1 MANSS
6 RGNDGTAFRRLEK
19 NIHVYELK
27 DKKHLSLLIEVD
39 AEPSK
44 RQRRY
49 HSYIMMEQYG
59 ITVDNGEYPC
69 VDTNGNVI
77 DLDTAAGQI
86 IQELFEPVSE
96 GYIVRNIDRKIIELK
111 QLHDAIFT
119 DEFPLKTQWARS
131 ERMYYKNIVGFKTAK
146 NVTQEAITDLLTD
159 YDITFYADNEVEFRK
174 GYKVTYLG
182 IKSEDL
188 PYLKKRFTTTQKAK
202 NEFECTIN
210 NFDYTIFVRTVL
222 DFQDI
227 MKELKNNGIEP
238 LDTTLTEV
246 YGELRDGHF
255 VINSCGLIVRYKV
268 IVTISPNDRK
278 KFENIYQNYMVYN
291 PFLEPAENRQA

>member
-210 NFDYTIFVRTVL
+210 NFDYTIFVRTANSGETAQPFRMNGAPISVL
-222 DFQDI
+222 
-227 MKELKNNGIEP
+227 
-238 LDTTLTEV
+238 T
-246 YGELRDGHF
+246 
-255 VINSCGLIVRYKV
+255 
-268 IVTISPNDRK
+268 
-278 KFENIYQNYMVYN
+278 
-291 PFLEPAENRQA
+291 A